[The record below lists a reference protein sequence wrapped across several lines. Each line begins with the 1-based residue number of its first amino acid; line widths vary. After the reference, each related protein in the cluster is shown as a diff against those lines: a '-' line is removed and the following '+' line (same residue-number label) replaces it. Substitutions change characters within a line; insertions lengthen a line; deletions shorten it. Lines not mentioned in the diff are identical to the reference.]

1 MTRAVLSAAVLAFF
15 LTSELFDAT
24 LSASNFNEKTVMDR
38 GETLSRRVKRYGEHG
53 HITNDTTNHDPFK
66 ESNKESRQRQEQS
79 QHKWEQLDKK
89 GSGTGGGIQ
98 KRRKFYSE
106 RVYNNETPAYV
117 VPLAIFG
124 ILVPIPVLVGQ
135 E

>member
-38 GETLSRRVKRYGEHG
+38 GETLSRRVKRYGERG
-53 HITNDTTNHDPFK
+53 HLTIDTTNHDPLK

-79 QHKWEQLDKK
+79 QHKWDQLDRK

-98 KRRKFYSE
+98 KRKILSE
-106 RVYNNETPAYV
+106 RVYKSETPAYV

-124 ILVPIPVLVGQ
+124 ILVPIPVLVGK

>member
-1 MTRAVLSAAVLAFF
+1 MTRAVLNAVVLAFF

-24 LSASNFNEKTVMDR
+24 LSASNFNEKTVMDQV
-38 GETLSRRVKRYGEHG
+38 GTLSRRVKRYGERG
-53 HITNDTTNHDPFK
+53 HITIDTTNHDPLK

-79 QHKWEQLDKK
+79 QHKWDQLDRK
-89 GSGTGGGIQ
+89 GSRTGGGIQ
-98 KRRKFYSE
+98 KRKILSE
-106 RVYNNETPAYV
+106 RVYKSETPAYV

-124 ILVPIPVLVGQ
+124 ILVPIPVLVGK

>member
-1 MTRAVLSAAVLAFF
+1 MTRAVFNATVLAFF
-15 LTSELFDAT
+15 FTSELFNAT
-24 LSASNFNEKTVMDR
+24 VSASNFNEK
-38 GETLSRRVKRYGEHG
+38 RRVKRYGERG
-53 HITNDTTNHDPFK
+53 HITIDTTNHDPFK

-124 ILVPIPVLVGQ
+124 ILVPIPVLVGKQ
-135 E
+135 

>member
-24 LSASNFNEKTVMDR
+24 LSASNFNEKTVVDQV
-38 GETLSRRVKRYGEHG
+38 GTLSRRVKRYGERG
-53 HITNDTTNHDPFK
+53 HLTIDTTNHDPLK
-66 ESNKESRQRQEQS
+66 ESNNESRQRQEEFE
-79 QHKWEQLDKK
+79 HKWDQLDRK
-89 GSGTGGGIQ
+89 GSRTGGGIQ
-98 KRRKFYSE
+98 KRKILSE
-106 RVYNNETPAYV
+106 RVYKSETPAYV

-124 ILVPIPVLVGQ
+124 ILVPIPVLVGK

>member
-1 MTRAVLSAAVLAFF
+1 MTRAVLNATVLAFF
-15 LTSELFDAT
+15 FTELFNAT
-24 LSASNFNEKTVMDR
+24 VSASNFNEK
-38 GETLSRRVKRYGEHG
+38 RRVKRYGERG
-53 HITNDTTNHDPFK
+53 HLTIDTTNHDPLK

-79 QHKWEQLDKK
+79 QHKWDQLDRK
-89 GSGTGGGIQ
+89 GSRTGGGIQ
-98 KRRKFYSE
+98 KRKILSE
-106 RVYNNETPAYV
+106 RVYKSETPAYV

>member
-1 MTRAVLSAAVLAFF
+1 MTRAVLNATVMAFF
-15 LTSELFDAT
+15 FTSELFNAT
-24 LSASNFNEKTVMDR
+24 VSASNFNEK
-38 GETLSRRVKRYGEHG
+38 RRVKRYGERG
-53 HITNDTTNHDPFK
+53 HITIDTTNHDPLK

-79 QHKWEQLDKK
+79 QHKWDQLDRK

-98 KRRKFYSE
+98 KRKILSE
-106 RVYNNETPAYV
+106 RVYKSETPAYV

-124 ILVPIPVLVGQ
+124 ILVPIPVLVGK